1 METVIEADELQS
13 VFDGINDQYKAIDYG
28 NTIKGFVED
37 LQQQH
42 SKQFQT
48 GTDSDG
54 NALAPLKESTIK
66 RKGHGIILIETEDLM
81 NSLTQTGAKGSITEF
96 GGRNGS
102 VVGSL
107 IWGTD
112 DRTASRH
119 QSGTSRMPA
128 RPPVGVSE
136 VTLDKMVNDV
146 ADATVEGMKE

>member
-1 METVIEADELQS
+1 MAQVIEADELQS
-13 VFDGINDQYKAIDYG
+13 VFDGIADQYKAIDYG
-28 NTIKGFVED
+28 DTIKGFVSD

-42 SKQFQT
+42 SKQFQS

-54 NALAPLKESTIK
+54 NSWAPLKESTIK
-66 RKGHGIILIETEDLM
+66 RKGHGVILIETEQLM
-81 NSLTQTGAKGSITEF
+81 NSLTQGGAKGSITEF

-107 IWGTD
+107 MFGTD
-112 DRTASRH
+112 DRTAGFH

-136 VTLDKMVNDV
+136 ETLTKMTNDI